1 MKLVFDRT
9 AMVWGV
15 SFAVVAI
22 LSGMFLL
29 EAVDGGFLAEGFFLL
44 TLFWVLIM
52 VGIAKLV
59 DRVRRGGRVEE
70 DGP

>member
-1 MKLVFDRT
+1 VKLVFDRT

>member
-59 DRVRRGGRVEE
+59 DRIRRGGRVEE
-70 DGP
+70 GGP

>member
-1 MKLVFDRT
+1 VKLVFDRT

-59 DRVRRGGRVEE
+59 DRIRRGGRVEE
-70 DGP
+70 GGP